1 MWPVWPERKQEGGD
15 DITQENVMMND
26 DGDDCGDVDGDKCW
40 SKVTYPQFDVFSPS
54 GGLLHSWRLG
64 NSQNRNVP
72 PYHRT
77 TVPYL
82 VSLVP
87 TCRMLTVPNT

>member
-40 SKVTYPQFDVFSPS
+40 SKVTYPQFDVFFPFRRFAP
-54 GGLLHSWRLG
+54 RLAPG
-64 NSQNRNVP
+64 QQSE
-72 PYHRT
+72 
-77 TVPYL
+77 
-82 VSLVP
+82 S
-87 TCRMLTVPNT
+87 

>member
-26 DGDDCGDVDGDKCW
+26 V
-40 SKVTYPQFDVFSPS
+40 SPS
-54 GGLLHSWRLG
+54 GGLLHGWRLG

-77 TVPYL
+77 TVPPYH
-82 VSLVP
+82 
-87 TCRMLTVPNT
+87 RTVPGFTCTHL

>member
-40 SKVTYPQFDVFSPS
+40 SKVTYPQFDV
-54 GGLLHSWRLG
+54 
-64 NSQNRNVP
+64 VP
-72 PYHRT
+72 LQEVCSTAGAWATVRIVTCHRT